1 MKLNKKIAIIV
12 ISMIIILAITPLIF
26 IKLAQPHEFMGIMI
40 LLFFVVNPI
49 TSIFVNS
56 MVGRDIKKL
65 WWTPIMFCIIF
76 LLSYWFILK
85 EIILDLMVYAVIYI
99 IIGII
104 FMIGS
109 WYFTNIIK
117 K

>member
-76 LLSYWFILK
+76 LSYWFILK